1 MSLWREDYSSSSLQE
16 ILESQE
22 ENRVWG
28 KEIRRKASAL
38 VNSRLAKDI
47 SQADYLST
55 RDHAHGDAV
64 EFRRRAVLLQSQLAL
79 RTSLALN
86 GRN

>member
-1 MSLWREDYSSSSLQE
+1 MSLWREDFSSSSLQE
-16 ILESQE
+16 ILESQA

-28 KEIRRKASAL
+28 KEIRRKASVL

-55 RDHAHGDAV
+55 RDHAHQDAV

-79 RTSLALN
+79 RTRLALI
-86 GRN
+86 GAD